1 MTLLILGIV
10 VFFGVHSVRVF
21 ADDWRTQQIAARG
34 ERAWKGL
41 YSLASA
47 VGIVLLG
54 LGFAQTRKAPIA
66 LWHPPEWTFPITSA
80 LVLVAFVLF
89 AAAYVRG
96 NRIKAKIGHPMS
108 AGVKTWAF
116 AHLLSNGNLGD
127 VLLFGAFFIWSI
139 SAFTAARRRDRA
151 AGTTYPVGPVS
162 SDVKAV
168 VAGIVAWIVFAFW
181 LHGWLIGVLPFG

>member
-21 ADDWRTQQIAARG
+21 ADAWRTRQIAARG
-34 ERAWKGL
+34 ERPWKGM

-47 VGIVLLG
+47 VGIVMLG
-54 LGFAQTRKAPIA
+54 WGYAQTRKAPVV
-66 LWHPPEWTFPITSA
+66 LWSPPDWTYPITSA
-80 LVLVAFVLF
+80 LVLVSFVLF

-96 NRIKAKIGHPMS
+96 NRIKAKIGHPMA

-127 VLLFGAFFIWSI
+127 MLLFGAFFVWSI
-139 SAFTAARRRDRA
+139 FAFAAARRRDRV
-151 AGTTYPVGPVS
+151 AGTTYPVGPVA
-162 SDVKAV
+162 SDVKTV
-168 VAGIVAWIVFAFW
+168 VAGVVAWLIFGFW
-181 LHGWLIGVLPFG
+181 LHGWLIGVRPF